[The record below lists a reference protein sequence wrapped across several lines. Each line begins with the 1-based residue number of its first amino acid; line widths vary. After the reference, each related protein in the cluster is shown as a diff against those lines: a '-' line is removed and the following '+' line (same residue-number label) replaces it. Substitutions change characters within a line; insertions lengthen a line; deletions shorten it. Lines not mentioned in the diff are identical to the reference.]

1 MHNERRVISVIARNE
16 HGVLARI
23 AGLFAGR
30 GYNIESMTVAPVPH
44 SEFSHFTIETDGDKK
59 TLEQIVKQLHKLIPV
74 LKVIDH
80 RSDNVVEKEMALVKF
95 SMDGPL
101 ADIDAL
107 CRAYNGSFVNTGE
120 GIVIAMVVDEPKRV
134 RNFIKVIEK
143 FNPKDV
149 ALSGVVAIQR

>member
-1 MHNERRVISVIARNE
+1 MHNERRVVSVVSQNE

-30 GYNIESMTVAPVPH
+30 GYNIESMTVAPIPN
-44 SEFSHFTIETDGDKK
+44 SNYSHFTIETEGDKK
-59 TLEQIVKQLHKLIPV
+59 TFEQIVKQLHKLIPV

-80 RSDNVVEKEMALVKF
+80 KAENVVEKEMALVKF
-95 SMDGPL
+95 SMDESL

-120 GIVIAMVVDEPKRV
+120 GMVVAMVVDEPRRV
-134 RNFIKVIEK
+134 RNFIKVI
-143 FNPKDV
+143 V
-149 ALSGVVAIQR
+149 I